1 MNNLKNIASS
11 VVNDNSIGKIK
22 YYFDGKEHPFVQ
34 LNASGAGNDPD
45 AEIVLKGNADRP
57 VRELVGLFDASNG
70 GAAWSSDGSW
80 TNSEPRYALDASAI
94 WNEAK
99 ELVKETVVSTGGYV
113 SMSKYAEPPEI
124 KEQSTK
130 VFFPSMG
137 EYKTNPVVAGKVYN
151 ACNGPVWSRSVLTS
165 YGTWYVGNPTGVMTY
180 GYSMIDALSCAPAF
194 NLDLSKILMVRS
206 ADSDK
211 YVRYTDK
218 NIPYKACSAWTDTEV
233 KFLAMTDNVDFEA
246 RVIKKSDE
254 YILLAYKATADNA
267 HTYLSAIITDEDDNI
282 LYYNAIE
289 HIPSAHTHNEKLYGE
304 YSLFMYGEEPVVMTL
319 PDNLPEGYKVGVF
332 REVRN
337 DAYYTDTC
345 SEITWLDV

>member
-1 MNNLKNIASS
+1 MNNIKNIAET
-11 VVNDNSIGKIK
+11 VINDASTGKVK

-45 AEIVLKGNADRP
+45 AEIVLKGNANMSI
-57 VRELVGLFDASNG
+57 RELVGLFDASNG

-80 TNSEPRYALDASAI
+80 TNSEPSYALDASAI

-99 ELVKETVVSTGGYV
+99 ELVKETVVSTGEYV

-137 EYKTNPVVAGKVYN
+137 EYKTNQVVAGKVYN

-194 NLDLSKILMVRS
+194 NLDLSKILMARS
-206 ADSDK
+206 SDSDENVLYK
-211 YVRYTDK
+211 DKHKLISYKDYCETCTD
-218 NIPYKACSAWTDTEV
+218 AV
-233 KFLAMTDNVDFEA
+233 KFLAMTDNVNLEA
-246 RVIKKSDE
+246 NVIKKSDK
-254 YILLAYKATADNA
+254 YIALVYKTTADNT
-267 HTYLSAIITDEDDNI
+267 HTYLSAIITDKDGKI
-282 LYYNAIE
+282 LYYNALKR
-289 HIPSAHTHNEKLYGE
+289 IPL
-304 YSLFMYGEEPVVMTL
+304 MCGEEPAIISL
-319 PDNLPEGYKVGVF
+319 PGNLPEGYKVGVF

-345 SEITWLDV
+345 SEIVWLDV